1 MTFCEDQPMRFTLLL
16 FSLAHILRMAA
27 RFNTRFKRYI
37 AKARVRIM
45 IKPVDNSRGRLL
57 IFDKGRVSS
66 IAGTGHAFDAALVW
80 QDAATGF
87 SVMTS
92 KKPDASFNAAAEG
105 KLRVEGMSV
114 YAQWLEDGLKLI
126 L

>member
-1 MTFCEDQPMRFTLLL
+1 MHFSLLL
-16 FSLAHILRMAA
+16 FVLAQILKIASLTH
-27 RFNTRFKRYI
+27 TRFKRYI
-37 AKARVRIM
+37 AKARVRIL
-45 IKPVDNSRGRLL
+45 IKTADDRRARLL
-57 IFDKGRVSS
+57 VFDKGRVSS
-66 IAGTGHAFDAALVW
+66 LPGARHDFDAALVW
-80 QDAATGF
+80 RDAATGF

-92 KKPDASFNAAAEG
+92 KKPDASFNAAAQG